1 MSRGRKVKDG
11 EEKLSSVTH
20 ILNETMPQEN
30 RLALQASPFNGSC
43 ISNSNKNIS
52 LNPQQVWEEKMIREL
67 GRDGF
72 LRFRR
77 ALFARGHRLHSYVE
91 ARLLGDEEAASRAE
105 AEASEDATSL
115 RHLRSV
121 RPRLEEL
128 QFPVTALE
136 GHVMH
141 RELGYQVG

>member
-1 MSRGRKVKDG
+1 
-11 EEKLSSVTH
+11 
-20 ILNETMPQEN
+20 
-30 RLALQASPFNGSC
+30 
-43 ISNSNKNIS
+43 
-52 LNPQQVWEEKMIREL
+52 MIREL

-72 LRFRR
+72 RRFRR

-105 AEASEDATSL
+105 AEASEDATSQ

-141 RELGYQVG
+141 KELGYQVG